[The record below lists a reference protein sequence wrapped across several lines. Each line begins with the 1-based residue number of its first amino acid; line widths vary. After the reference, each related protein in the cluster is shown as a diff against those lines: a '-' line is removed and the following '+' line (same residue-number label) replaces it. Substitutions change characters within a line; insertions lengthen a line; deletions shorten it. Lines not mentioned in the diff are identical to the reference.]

1 MSKDKSRVFV
11 DKSTTDEQVLN
22 WVEEGKEIFFES
34 GLDNFKE
41 LADNVRG
48 ELDRPSLDR
57 YWLAFHHQRELDKR
71 KGQPAPSGIT
81 VEPVSSSA
89 ELRMQVDFKDPGFKE
104 KWHECWI
111 RPDEVRERSY
121 RGYVPVGA
129 EEVEV
134 FCSTPGGP
142 PSITDGQGKTEMLLY
157 KVPKELYL
165 EQKKARKQRF
175 AGRLETET
183 NRAREEVNRIAKES
197 SREAPDNVFF
207 DPENPRETP
216 GTVRWHEE
224 PTGDND

>member
-1 MSKDKSRVFV
+1 MAKDKNRVFV
-11 DKSTTDEQVLN
+11 SKDTKDEQILE
-22 WVEEGKEIFFES
+22 WVEDGKEIFFES
-34 GLDNFKE
+34 GLDDFKE
-41 LADNVRG
+41 LSDNVRG
-48 ELDRPSLDR
+48 ELNRADLDR
-57 YWLAFHHQRELDKR
+57 YWLAFHHWKELGKR
-71 KGQPAPSGIT
+71 KGMPAASGIR

-89 ELRMQVDFKDPGFKE
+89 ELRMQVDFKDPEFRK

-111 RPDEVRERSY
+111 RPDETRERSY

-157 KVPKELYL
+157 KIPKDLHD

-175 AGRLETET
+175 AGRLESET
-183 NRAREEVNRIAKES
+183 AKAREQVNKIA
-197 SREAPDNVFF
+197 REASGEAPENVFF

-216 GTVRWHEE
+216 GTVQWHSE
-224 PTGDND
+224 PVDED